1 MLNSDYKVLTKIL
14 AKRVAS
20 VLDEIVSEQQLGFVP
35 GRVITEASH
44 LVRLVQA
51 YLDETDEEGLLVA
64 LDWEK
69 AFDSV
74 SWDYLHSA
82 IDALGFGPYMKRWY
96 HILYNPYDPQERI
109 VQANGIN
116 SSPFHLGS
124 GIPQGCPLSPVTFLL
139 ISEAL
144 TRLINDDPQY
154 EGIPI
159 GRHTF
164 RLTQFA
170 DDTLLLLRSYSSL
183 TNPEST
189 LYGRWT
195 PAEGHLLGRT
205 DALSEQTKHV

>member
-1 MLNSDYKVLTKIL
+1 M
-14 AKRVAS
+14 
-20 VLDEIVSEQQLGFVP
+20 P

-44 LVRLVQA
+44 LVKLVQA

-74 SWDYLHSA
+74 SWDYLHKA
-82 IDALGFGPYMKRWY
+82 VDALGFGPYMKRWY

-109 VQANGIN
+109 VHANGMN
-116 SSPFHLGS
+116 SPSFNLGS

-144 TRLINDDPQY
+144 TRLITQDPQY
-154 EGIPI
+154 EGINI
-159 GRHTF
+159 GNHTF

-170 DDTLLLLRSYSSL
+170 DDTLLLLR
-183 TNPEST
+183 
-189 LYGRWT
+189 
-195 PAEGHLLGRT
+195 
-205 DALSEQTKHV
+205 